1 MVFLSE
7 NQSRLPLYDTICP
20 HDHHPY
26 RASHHLSER
35 VLLGHHL
42 FWRCPDVMLC
52 FSRAQHSEPCLHFLV
67 RRLVRPYL
75 GESESN
81 HIRVRG

>member
-7 NQSRLPLYDTICP
+7 IQSRLPLYDTICP
-20 HDHHPY
+20 DYHHPY
-26 RASHHLSER
+26 HASHHLSER

-42 FWRCPDVMLC
+42 FWHCSDIVLC

-75 GESESN
+75 GE
-81 HIRVRG
+81 

>member
-7 NQSRLPLYDTICP
+7 NQSRLPLYHTFCP
-20 HDHHPY
+20 DY
-26 RASHHLSER
+26 RHSYHASHHIPER

-42 FWRCPDVMLC
+42 FRRCPDIMLC
-52 FSRAQHSEPCLHFLV
+52 FPRAQHSEPCLHFLV
-67 RRLVRPYL
+67 RRLVCPDP

-81 HIRVRG
+81 CIRV